1 LPVFPFDKVLGIVE
15 SAKTFLNSER
25 NAAPDVEQ
33 RKKQAEKRKN
43 VRQPKVEEIKSK
55 KRDTKPQFS
64 WVKKEHSA
72 AKAKADRPG
81 QTSPQAKK
89 VRKKKQELSRLKSGL
104 RRSGGRRASRNRAHC
119 PTLSLSRCQEAIET
133 GLADGSLRYLSGTS
147 TWTSCSAGRNSSQR
161 ENARAKERGPL
172 RVPCRTPEAHPYLP
186 RPAQL

>member
-1 LPVFPFDKVLGIVE
+1 MPVFPFDKVLGIVE

-89 VRKKKQELSRLKSGL
+89 VRKKKQELSRLKSEL

-133 GLADGSLRYLSGTS
+133 GLADGSLRYLSGAS

-161 ENARAKERGPL
+161 EKC
-172 RVPCRTPEAHPYLP
+172 PC
-186 RPAQL
+186 